1 MNWAIVKPVRK
12 RQICTTMRY
21 QQPFLVLSFVAM
33 SNWACGGEETDV
45 SVASTQTTVV
55 NLLTVPQVDDGVAP
69 GFDLDQFESDQSDG
83 RSCYQ
88 RDLVDPAGLR
98 GIDNQLATLAPL
110 LNLEGEGA
118 LEGLIQQAINDGR
131 LLILFQLEQKT
142 DGTYR
147 LMMRRGKDQPLLG
160 TNGTILSDQT
170 LALEQSEPMAIA
182 DNLVINSQQVEIGP
196 VDLNIPVV
204 VFDGVY
210 TMHLPQGR
218 IRFTLDEQGRLIKGM
233 MGGGVTSASL
243 NAMMEQAAVRL
254 PDFVVLLRSGVE
266 QAKDLAV
273 TSSGECEQLSMAVT
287 FEAIPAFTYE

>member
-1 MNWAIVKPVRK
+1 MTLFCV
-12 RQICTTMRY
+12 
-21 QQPFLVLSFVAM
+21 VLSSVAC
-33 SNWACGGEETDV
+33 SGAETDIDV
-45 SVASTQTTVV
+45 ESTQTTVV

-83 RSCYQ
+83 RTCYQ
-88 RDLVDPAGLR
+88 SDLVDPTGRR

-131 LLILFQLEQKT
+131 LLIVFQLEKKT

-147 LMMRRGKDQPLLG
+147 LMMRRGEDQPLLG

-170 LALEQSEPMAIA
+170 LALKQSEPMAIA
-182 DNLVINSQQVEIGP
+182 DNLVIDGREVEVGP
-196 VDLNIPVV
+196 VDLNIPVA

-218 IRFTLDEQGRLIKGM
+218 IRFTLDEQGRLVTGM
-233 MGGGVTSASL
+233 MGGGVTSESL
-243 NAMMEQAAVRL
+243 NAMMDQAAVRL

-273 TSSGECEQLSMAVT
+273 KPSGECEQLSMAVT

>member
-1 MNWAIVKPVRK
+1 MI
-12 RQICTTMRY
+12 
-21 QQPFLVLSFVAM
+21 LSFLAI
-33 SNWACGGEETDV
+33 SGLACGSEETDV
-45 SVASTQTTVV
+45 TVASTQTTVV

-88 RDLVDPAGLR
+88 RDLVDPTGLR

-131 LLILFQLEQKT
+131 LLILFQLEKKT

-147 LMMRRGKDQPLLG
+147 LMMRRGEDQPLLG

-182 DNLVINSQQVEIGP
+182 DNLVIDSQQVEVGP

-204 VFDGVY
+204 VFDGIY

-218 IRFTLDEQGRLIKGM
+218 IRFILDEQGRLIKGM

-243 NAMMEQAAVRL
+243 NAMMDQASVRL

-273 TSSGECEQLSMAVT
+273 MPSGECEQLSMAVT